1 MPTTILVPIDIT
13 TDRDL
18 DQALTQACKI
28 AQPELPNLCLLY
40 VVPDVPEG
48 YVAPDIRSSAF
59 ERFRYE
65 AFERLTAIAAIEAE
79 GRSCEIIVREG
90 SPANTIL
97 RVAEE
102 IDADLIVMA
111 SHNPTYIDYIMG
123 SVAGKVVRFAQCS
136 VLVVRSK
143 QFRAT
148 GSAQAPTSF
157 SA

>member
-1 MPTTILVPIDIT
+1 
-13 TDRDL
+13 
-18 DQALTQACKI
+18 
-28 AQPELPNLCLLY
+28 LCLLY

-48 YVAPDIRSSAF
+48 YIAPDVRSAAF

-97 RVAEE
+97 KVAEE

-111 SHNPTYIDYIMG
+111 SHNPTYINYIMG
-123 SVAGKVVRFAQCS
+123 SVTGKVVRFAQCS

-143 QFRAT
+143 QSKAT
-148 GSAQAPTSF
+148 RPA
-157 SA
+157 